1 MKSTL
6 ALIIFCSISIICV
19 GQQKIIPKSFTIDSS
34 LFNNIKHYRLI
45 NKNAVSTVITLK
57 LDNMPCL
64 VTNNKFISPI
74 PNAIPKSEVFENMPN
89 ATPKSE
95 VFENIPNA
103 LKPN

>member
-1 MKSTL
+1 MKNIL
-6 ALIIFCSISIICV
+6 VLLIFCSISIICA
-19 GQQKIIPKSFTIDSS
+19 GQQKIIPKSFKIDSS

-74 PNAIPKSEVFENMPN
+74 PNAIS
-89 ATPKSE
+89 KSE

-103 LKPN
+103 TPKSEMFENIPNAFKQN